1 MARNVTAPQR
11 ADTRPLEDVATELAR
26 LTAQMRQMVSAN
38 RALRGANQTLTDANT
53 SLRRDRA
60 DAHAETAHA
69 HAETVDA
76 QADTADIRTRNVA
89 LQATNDAM
97 DRRNADLEAIVAE
110 VERANGA
117 LQAHRVGVH
126 ELAAVLEAERAQ
138 FAVILAGLEDAV
150 LVVDHTG
157 TPLRRNAAYAH
168 LFGDAIVAPDD
179 ARGRPLAPDQ
189 TPQAR
194 AARGETFSLSF
205 SLATGVPSLT
215 GSVRTQ
221 NTRPLSASCLRLAL
235 HYATTNR
242 GNSLVFRADLKEV
255 SSLLTAVL
263 SAQGVVFR
271 VLTFPVTI
279 QRAVHGPAHLVDQG
293 FYA

>member
-1 MARNVTAPQR
+1 
-11 ADTRPLEDVATELAR
+11 
-26 LTAQMRQMVSAN
+26 
-38 RALRGANQTLTDANT
+38 
-53 SLRRDRA
+53 
-60 DAHAETAHA
+60 
-69 HAETVDA
+69 
-76 QADTADIRTRNVA
+76 
-89 LQATNDAM
+89 
-97 DRRNADLEAIVAE
+97 
-110 VERANGA
+110 
-117 LQAHRVGVH
+117 
-126 ELAAVLEAERAQ
+126 
-138 FAVILAGLEDAV
+138 
-150 LVVDHTG
+150 
-157 TPLRRNAAYAH
+157 
-168 LFGDAIVAPDD
+168 VAPDD